1 MCPGLPPNRQ
11 LEGPQ
16 RATNKE
22 GAPQGGGQEEAAPG
36 APTPQAQRDGVP
48 GGGAADTQ
56 SLQPLWENTPTSRPA
71 ADTTVHGLTHCPER
85 RGLCVLSQDPQST
98 RPAWG
103 RVSSILQPWAAPPL
117 LRAGA
122 GGDPAMRCFPAPRLG
137 WGSRAVSRGSQG
149 TRMPSGDRDTG
160 EDSPRGA

>member
-71 ADTTVHGLTHCPER
+71 ADTTVHGLTHCPAR
-85 RGLCVLSQDPQST
+85 RGLCPQSG
-98 RPAWG
+98 PAEHTAG
-103 RVSSILQPWAAPPL
+103 MGQGQLHPAALGSSAL